1 MVIEVFKTNV
11 LNRDYASF
19 LLRILG
25 HVFTHYEANFD
36 LDDCDRILRVKCS
49 TDSIDTNGIIQL
61 LRDFH
66 VHAEILEDEL
76 AGAIDSPDQT
86 FASGFLKNIFNKN

>member
-19 LLRILG
+19 LLRIID
-25 HVFTHYEANFD
+25 HVFIHYEANFD
-36 LDDCDRILRVKCS
+36 LDDCDRILRVKCAS
-49 TDSIDTNGIIQL
+49 GAIDINAIVQL

-76 AGAIDSPDQT
+76 AEEIDSPKQIVT
-86 FASGFLKNIFNKN
+86 TGFLKNIFNKN